1 MGKAEKLLEKLVG
14 AKNTFVWTDLVTLL
28 AQQGYEKQEMAGSRV
43 RFFNAERD
51 HIILLHKPHPEN
63 YIKGGA
69 LKSVK
74 ESLKQVGIL

>member
-1 MGKAEKLLEKLVG
+1 MGRAEKLLEKLAS
-14 AKNTFVWTDLVTLL
+14 AKNTFAWSDLVTLL

-43 RFFNAERD
+43 RFYNNELD
-51 HIILLHKPHPEN
+51 HLILLHKPHPEN

-74 ESLKQVGIL
+74 EALKQVKIL